1 MRAIESILI
10 GLTLLRT
17 LRALSQSVNKD
28 SGNAF
33 LPRLSGPRR
42 CWGHGFPPTGRRSPI
57 ASLLRKKAW
66 APTISMIDPRPGR
79 GSRRREPRFVHRELM
94 IK

>member
-17 LRALSQSVNKD
+17 VRAPSQSVNKD

-33 LPRLSGPRR
+33 LPSCRAYLDL
-42 CWGHGFPPTGRRSPI
+42 
-57 ASLLRKKAW
+57 AA
-66 APTISMIDPRPGR
+66 GR
-79 GSRRREPRFVHRELM
+79 GPVRSAAASEPIREIL
-94 IK
+94 IQG